1 MLILFVYRNLEKE
14 IVEKSIIYDA
24 AINNKGL
31 NNLKEKIDSYE
42 KNSELISI
50 AIKKYK
56 DDQENINLEIEKIKN
71 SFLSI
76 EMIKSLIDDS
86 DLIKQFLELPVFLK
100 TIKQYEDLIFSYII
114 ESNFNK
120 LELLHNIISINYSN

>member
-1 MLILFVYRNLEKE
+1 MLILSVYRNLEKE
-14 IVEKSIIYDA
+14 IVEKSIIYDD

-31 NNLKEKIDSYE
+31 NNFKDKIDSYE

-56 DDQENINLEIEKIKN
+56 DDKENINLEIEKNKN

-76 EMIKSLIDDS
+76 EMKKSLIDDS